1 MTINQLIEDLQALQS
16 AGFGAAQ
23 TTVEFSSDLL
33 DEAVAVLAT
42 VAENSDI

>member
-1 MTINQLIEDLQALQS
+1 MTINQLIKDLQALQS

-33 DEAVAVLAT
+33 DEATAAAAFEANV
-42 VAENSDI
+42 I